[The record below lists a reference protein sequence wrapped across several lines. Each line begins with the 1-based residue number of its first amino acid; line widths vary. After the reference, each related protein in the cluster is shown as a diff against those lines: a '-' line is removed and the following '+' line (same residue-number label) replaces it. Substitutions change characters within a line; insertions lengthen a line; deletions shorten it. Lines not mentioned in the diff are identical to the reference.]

1 MELSWLPKRGSYYT
15 NTCSKLYAMLEP
27 LLVFSSFLPPQNSGR
42 GGPFIG
48 QGVFWWK
55 ELAGE

>member
-1 MELSWLPKRGSYYT
+1 MELSWLPKRGSYYA
-15 NTCSKLYAMLEP
+15 NTSSKLYSMLEP
-27 LLVFSSFLPPQNSGR
+27 FVFYSFLPPQNSGQ

-55 ELAGE
+55 ELVGE